1 MQNVF
6 PHIVL
11 EKITDVEVRSAMV
24 FLLNSFETALQTIDN
39 LKKENAELK
48 KENAILKGEQGKPD
62 IKHKVQN
69 TNISSEKQYQG
80 EKKKTQKTSR
90 QNKIK
95 AHKINIDNIVICA
108 IDKATLPAD
117 AINKGYE
124 RIISQNIIFKSDNTE
139 YRCEKYYS
147 PSLKKTFIAP
157 LPSDYS
163 GYIASDLKTLCQ
175 IFHHSWD
182 ITRSKLISG
191 LATIGI
197 DLSDGMLNKILFEP
211 APLLIKEKDA
221 ILQAGLAGVYTQIDG
236 TSALV
241 HGEKCVTQIIC
252 SPDFTV
258 FTTMAQKSRLHILF
272 ALQGEPEDG
281 LQYAYNKET
290 EKYLQHFKVS
300 NDDKEI
306 LKNRFTGQPII
317 TELEFHQIIS
327 KEYPALFA
335 KTNMY
340 KRVCESFAFG
350 YYFTQK
356 DYPIID
362 CLVSDDA
369 KEYKMI
375 ATETMLCWVHDA
387 RYYNK
392 LTPRLEN
399 HRTILNDFKERYWK
413 FYHSLLDYKTYP
425 SSETAIEL
433 DTKFDELF
441 VPTTDY
447 DGLNNEICR
456 TKNNKSEL
464 LTVLKHPLLPLHNNL
479 AELKA
484 RVLVRKRDI
493 SLHTMSELGTK
504 VKDAMMSIIQTATQL
519 GVNVWKY
526 IADLL
531 NQENDYSL
539 ADLIYANQYNSS

>member
-1 MQNVF
+1 
-6 PHIVL
+6 
-11 EKITDVEVRSAMV
+11 
-24 FLLNSFETALQTIDN
+24 
-39 LKKENAELK
+39 
-48 KENAILKGEQGKPD
+48 
-62 IKHKVQN
+62 
-69 TNISSEKQYQG
+69 
-80 EKKKTQKTSR
+80 
-90 QNKIK
+90 
-95 AHKINIDNIVICA
+95 
-108 IDKATLPAD
+108 
-117 AINKGYE
+117 
-124 RIISQNIIFKSDNTE
+124 
-139 YRCEKYYS
+139 
-147 PSLKKTFIAP
+147 
-157 LPSDYS
+157 
-163 GYIASDLKTLCQ
+163 
-175 IFHHSWD
+175 
-182 ITRSKLISG
+182 
-191 LATIGI
+191 
-197 DLSDGMLNKILFEP
+197 
-211 APLLIKEKDA
+211 
-221 ILQAGLAGVYTQIDG
+221 
-236 TSALV
+236 V

-281 LQYAYNKET
+281 LQYAYNIET